1 MDKEMDFLALV
12 SDVGFPIAAALAAG
26 YFVFLTLRFILESV
40 SESVKNMAD
49 IITRLDD
56 RISTMNN
63 EVVKMDATISNVLG
77 LSQDMERIA
86 RSDIKKRR
94 RN

>member
-1 MDKEMDFLALV
+1 MDFFAIV

-26 YFVFLTLRFILESV
+26 YFVFLTLRFILDSV
-40 SESVKNMAD
+40 CESVKNMAT

-56 RISTMNN
+56 RISSMDN
-63 EVVKMDATISNVLG
+63 EIVKMDATISNVLG
-77 LSQDMERIA
+77 LPPDVERMA
-86 RSDIKKRR
+86 RNDIKKRR

>member
-1 MDKEMDFLALV
+1 
-12 SDVGFPIAAALAAG
+12 
-26 YFVFLTLRFILESV
+26 
-40 SESVKNMAD
+40 MAD

-56 RISTMNN
+56 RISTMDN
-63 EVVKMDATISNVLG
+63 ELVKMDATISNVLG
-77 LSQDMERIA
+77 LSQDMERIT

>member
-1 MDKEMDFLALV
+1 METEMDFFALV

-26 YFVFLTLRFILESV
+26 YFVFLTLRFILDSV
-40 SESVKNMAD
+40 CESVKNMAN

-56 RISTMNN
+56 RISSMDN
-63 EVVKMDATISNVLG
+63 EIVKMDATISNVLG
-77 LSQDMERIA
+77 LPPDVERMA
-86 RSDIKKRR
+86 RNDIKKRR

>member
-26 YFVFLTLRFILESV
+26 YFVFLTLRFILDSV
-40 SESVKNMAD
+40 CESVKNMAD

-56 RISTMNN
+56 RISTMDN
-63 EVVKMDATISNVLG
+63 ELVKMDATISNILG
-77 LSQDMERIA
+77 LSQDMERIT